1 MTKIFVDTNKF
12 LDFYRYKEEN
22 KEILDKLAASN
33 NLVLTEQVIREFK
46 RNRIS
51 EIRGLLEKVEAK
63 EKQITNNMCNLEPV
77 GIFTDT
83 ITALNK
89 TNTKHIQ
96 TVK

>member
-46 RNRIS
+46 RNRI
-51 EIRGLLEKVEAK
+51 
-63 EKQITNNMCNLEPV
+63 
-77 GIFTDT
+77 
-83 ITALNK
+83 
-89 TNTKHIQ
+89 
-96 TVK
+96 